1 MQISVI
7 GTGAM
12 GKPMVRELIKNGYT
26 VKVTDKHK
34 QAAEPLFNKGAI
46 WANTPKEAALGS
58 EIVFTCLPLPHHV
71 YENMIGP
78 EGALEGMSPGSI
90 WVDNSTTDY
99 HNTLAIE
106 EIAKEKKVISLEA
119 PVSNLSHMGADFANT
134 SIYVGG
140 NKKAYEK
147 IKKVLNTIS
156 QISFYVA
163 KIGEAQTV
171 KLITNL
177 LFYSGTVT
185 SGECLALAQE
195 AGIPLQ
201 WMWENTRDTKA
212 NSIAVEQFIPFLFDG
227 SYDNSCTLEIG
238 HKDMNLTCDLAD
250 ELKVLLPLGRIVRD
264 HYDETIRRYN
274 SQDGHIIVCKITEQ
288 DNNISMKIPNF
299 FAPSKYGVNPNFIRT
314 NEMVTD
320 QWGRFKPKLP
330 SRYKSQPFT
339 PDPNQSEL
347 IEILTD
353 YMTYINYLIY
363 KECLDLGTSMGLTN
377 ELLKKVIFWSVGT
390 CWVTDNYEKYIPD
403 ANVIKKMNERQTQ
416 LKLNTASKIIS
427 TLL

>member
-1 MQISVI
+1 
-7 GTGAM
+7 
-12 GKPMVRELIKNGYT
+12 
-26 VKVTDKHK
+26 
-34 QAAEPLFNKGAI
+34 
-46 WANTPKEAALGS
+46 
-58 EIVFTCLPLPHHV
+58 
-71 YENMIGP
+71 
-78 EGALEGMSPGSI
+78 
-90 WVDNSTTDY
+90 
-99 HNTLAIE
+99 
-106 EIAKEKKVISLEA
+106 
-119 PVSNLSHMGADFANT
+119 
-134 SIYVGG
+134 
-140 NKKAYEK
+140 
-147 IKKVLNTIS
+147 
-156 QISFYVA
+156 
-163 KIGEAQTV
+163 
-171 KLITNL
+171 
-177 LFYSGTVT
+177 
-185 SGECLALAQE
+185 
-195 AGIPLQ
+195 
-201 WMWENTRDTKA
+201 MWENTRGTKA

-274 SQDGHIIVCKITEQ
+274 SQDGHIIVFKITEQ

-330 SRYKSQPFT
+330 SRYNSQPFT
-339 PDPNQSEL
+339 PNPNQSEL

-363 KECLDLGTSMGLTN
+363 KECLDLGTSMGLSN

-403 ANVIKKMNERQTQ
+403 ANVIKKMNERKTQ
-416 LKLNTASKIIS
+416 LKLNTTSKIIS